1 MTNDAT
7 CPSLEK
13 SINQQKTEKSAY
25 VIQNYQVKSVTQLLQ
40 FLHHRKTIP
49 QKPKQ
54 SYPEVSSN
62 SSSKSSKKF
71 VNKVIAICPKIF
83 SPYCMF
89 YCKIFACGHFL
100 RQSLQ
105 LYRKKRLLI
114 HRLATKRVSKY
125 FSKIKLL
132 QFKIMIL
139 SQKHFSFNSIC
150 KKWVIKAA

>member
-1 MTNDAT
+1 MWSLPWTVTTALQKKRLLIHRLAT
-7 CPSLEK
+7 KRVSK
-13 SINQQKTEKSAY
+13 YFSKIK
-25 VIQNYQVKSVTQLLQ
+25 LLQ
-40 FLHHRKTIP
+40 FKIMILS
-49 QKPKQ
+49 QKHF
-54 SYPEVSSN
+54 N
-62 SSSKSSKKF
+62 F
-71 VNKVIAICPKIF
+71 NKVIAICPKIF
-83 SPYCMF
+83 RPYCMF

-150 KKWVIKAA
+150 KKWVIKAAWFLSWIVLFL